1 MNNNE
6 CIAVA
11 RDVLRLEADGITGLI
26 DKTGESFARAV
37 DIICN
42 SKGRVIVTGIGKSGI
57 IGKKIVATMISTG
70 TQAMFLHPVEG
81 LHGDMGI
88 VTRQDVILAISNS
101 GETDEL
107 NTLLNNIRHT
117 GAPLISLTGNPS
129 STLAGVS
136 DAAIDVGVAREAC
149 PFGLAPTAST
159 TAAMAM
165 GDALAI
171 ALIIRK
177 GFQEKDFY
185 KIHPGGNLG
194 QRLRARVRDVMIA
207 GKMIPRVVSGS
218 SLLQAIEEIDRKNK
232 GFVLVT
238 DASNHLV
245 GILTDGD
252 LRRLVKSGQ
261 LSMEERID
269 LVMTKTPKT
278 IAEGLSLAQT
288 IEKMQREEITTYAVV
303 DKNNEL
309 MGYVHLHDILGRG
322 GTIQISLPSEQP
334 CLLPDS
340 GG

>member
-1 MNNNE
+1 MMNNTE

-11 RDVLRLEADGITGLI
+11 RDVLRVEAEGIMGLI
-26 DKTGESFARAV
+26 DKVGEGFIRAV
-37 DIICN
+37 DIICGA
-42 SKGRVIVTGIGKSGI
+42 KGRVIVTGIGKSGI

-107 NTLLNNIRHT
+107 NALLNSIRHT

-129 STLAGVS
+129 SSLARVS
-136 DAAIDVGVAREAC
+136 DAAIDTGVAREAC

-159 TAAMAM
+159 SAAMAM

-185 KIHPGGNLG
+185 KFHPGGNLG
-194 QRLRARVRDVMIA
+194 QRLRARVRDVMIT
-207 GKMIPRVVSGS
+207 GEMIPRVFSGS
-218 SLLQAIEEIDRKNK
+218 SILEAIEEIDRQNK

-238 DASNHLV
+238 DAANRLA

-252 LRRLVKSGQ
+252 LRRLVKMGK
-261 LSMEERID
+261 LSVREKID
-269 LVMTKTPKT
+269 EVMTKAPKT
-278 IAEGLSLAQT
+278 IAGDLSLAQT
-288 IEKMQREEITTYAVV
+288 IERMQREEITTYAVV

-309 MGYVHLHDILGRG
+309 LGYVHLHDILGRG
-322 GTIQISLPSEQP
+322 GTIKISLP
-334 CLLPDS
+334 L
-340 GG
+340 